1 MYLYKYSM
9 YVVLSKS
16 HSILCFVKS
25 MQTGL
30 EAQSFLKILDIIN
43 NYEYIILGYY
53 TIFYLLVENN
63 LKFYS
68 SLDITLK
75 KC

>member
-1 MYLYKYSM
+1 
-9 YVVLSKS
+9 
-16 HSILCFVKS
+16 

-30 EAQSFLKILDIIN
+30 EAQSFLKLLDIIN
-43 NYEYIILGYY
+43 NYEYIILGDY
-53 TIFYLLVENN
+53 TIFWYLLAENN
-63 LKFYS
+63 LKVYS